1 MYYIIEFGLLKGL
14 LPLNQTKCVFN
25 NHQEKNISIRTCFEK
40 CIFLEIW
47 LVINYYGHN
56 LKYVLERLG
65 KTLTEEK
72 LTTEETI
79 ASEGIT
85 STEVTTYTEEMKPKN
100 NKLIIAVL
108 ITAIVAGAACF
119 GIGRMTAVPAEV
131 AVATV
136 NGEAI
141 TKDELYDAM
150 KGQYGQSALDQLI
163 SEKILESELKK
174 ANIVISEGDT
184 QKELQEM
191 IVQYGGQEQFDALL
205 TNYGY
210 SLEDF
215 KTNIEMNLKLQKLLE
230 PKITITED
238 EMKAYFDANKETFD
252 VKEQVKAS
260 HILVDSEAK
269 AKEVKEKLSA
279 GGDFAALAKEYSID
293 TSNSEQ
299 GGALGFFS
307 RGDMVPEFENV
318 AFSLE
323 AGTISDPVKTD
334 FGYHIIKLEEK
345 TTAKAAVYEETKD
358 QLKDILFGEKLPTV
372 YDTWIQEKFQEYEIK
387 NLL

>member
-1 MYYIIEFGLLKGL
+1 
-14 LPLNQTKCVFN
+14 
-25 NHQEKNISIRTCFEK
+25 
-40 CIFLEIW
+40 
-47 LVINYYGHN
+47 
-56 LKYVLERLG
+56 
-65 KTLTEEK
+65 
-72 LTTEETI
+72 
-79 ASEGIT
+79 
-85 STEVTTYTEEMKPKN
+85 MKPKN

-191 IVQYGGQEQFDALL
+191 IAQYGGQEQFDALL

-215 KTNIEMNLKLQKLLE
+215 KTNIQMNLKLQKLLE